1 VPETPGRISALTVPE
16 TDASDV
22 LVGGQRGAE
31 RGWATGWLS
40 SDRVVVAGLTAL
52 ALLLRVPNLGRAYW
66 IDETI
71 SVGIASHRLGQ
82 IPGLLRHDGSPP
94 LWYYLLHWWIEAFGT
109 SPDATHTLS
118 LIVSLAAVPAG
129 YWAGR
134 ELFDRR
140 AGIAAAA
147 LMATNPYLNW
157 YSTETRMYTLV
168 ILISIFAC
176 AFAWRAASDRRPL
189 DAVAASVAFA
199 ALIYT
204 HYWGL
209 YLAAATGGVLVV
221 VAWRRSDR
229 QLARWTFGC
238 GAAVVVLLAPWL
250 PSFLYQASNTGD
262 PWAVPPGIGDFF
274 ADPSTAI
281 GGTAGILIAPLLV
294 FGSWWCWRLVK
305 PSAQVQSRLLALVA
319 LTATAGGFLAS
330 EWKPSWTV
338 RYLAVIVA
346 PYLLAAAGALAGSAR
361 GKAVLWAACGSLAVW
376 SVIGTLIPNP
386 NNTYAKDNM
395 AAIAKAVAS
404 RLAPGDVVISTQTEQ
419 LPVAHFY
426 LPAGMT
432 YLNPMGPVSDPSV
445 VDWVHIVARLTVAQ
459 PCEAIGPTLD
469 SLPVGADVL
478 LLNPARKLGASGSA
492 WAQAVAHQEQAVTA
506 FVAADPALS
515 EVATYA
521 ENLHPQPYAPVRG
534 TLFEKTSNKLS
545 CS

>member
-1 VPETPGRISALTVPE
+1 MPETPGRITATTVPD
-16 TDASDV
+16 TDGSGMEV
-22 LVGGQRGAE
+22 VGA
-31 RGWATGWLS
+31 RGWAPGWLS
-40 SDRVVVAGLTAL
+40 GDRVVVAGLTIL
-52 ALLLRVPNLGRAYW
+52 AFVLRVPNLGRAYW

-94 LWYYLLHWWIEAFGT
+94 LWYFVLHFWIDVFGT
-109 SPDATHTLS
+109 SPDATHSLS

-168 ILISIFAC
+168 ILVSIFAC
-176 AFAWRAASDRRPL
+176 TFAWKAARDRRAF
-189 DAVAASVAFA
+189 DAGAASVAFA
-199 ALIYT
+199 ALVYT

-209 YLAAATGGVLVV
+209 YLAAATAGILVV
-221 VAWRRSDR
+221 LAWRRADR
-229 QLARWTFGC
+229 QLAQWTIGS
-238 GAAVVVLLAPWL
+238 GVVAVVLLAPWV
-250 PSFLYQASNTGD
+250 PSFLYQTSNTGD
-262 PWAVPPGIGDFF
+262 PWAVPPGVGDFF

-294 FGSWWCWRLVK
+294 FGSWWCWRQVSL
-305 PSAQVQSRLLALVA
+305 SAQSQSRLLALVA

-346 PYLLAAAGALAGSAR
+346 PYLLAAAGALASSAR

-376 SVIGTLIPNP
+376 SLIGTLLPDP

-395 AAIAKAVAS
+395 AAIAKAVAP

-426 LPAGMT
+426 LPPGMT
-432 YLNPMGPVSDPSV
+432 YLNPTGPVSDPSV
-445 VDWVHIVARLTVAQ
+445 VDWVHIVARLDAAQ

-469 SLPVGADVL
+469 SLPVGGEVL

-492 WAQAVAHQEQAVTA
+492 WARAVAHQEQAVNA
-506 FVAADPALS
+506 FVTSDPALS

-521 ENLHPQPYAPVRG
+521 ENLHPRPYAPVDG
-534 TLFEKTSNKLS
+534 VLFEKTSNKAS